1 MHLPVLVETW
11 FEVRGSVVQEGMVV
25 GNSVVTFY
33 VFYWRV
39 GTDPDTSLLRWLNVK
54 VR

>member
-1 MHLPVLVETW
+1 M
-11 FEVRGSVVQEGMVV
+11 VQEGIVV

-33 VFYWRV
+33 VFHRRV
-39 GTDPDTSLLRWLNVK
+39 GKVSSDPDTSLLRWLNVK